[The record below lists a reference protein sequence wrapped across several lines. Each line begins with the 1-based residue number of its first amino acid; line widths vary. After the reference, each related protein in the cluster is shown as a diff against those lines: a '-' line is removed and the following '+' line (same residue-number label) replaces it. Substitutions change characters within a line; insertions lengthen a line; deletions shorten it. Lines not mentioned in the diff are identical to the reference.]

1 MAYMFISTMAR
12 QLCGQEEHIPAL
24 SRHSIP
30 SIPARVAAAY
40 NDLIL
45 HQHPHKPFSPDAPK
59 AFLLFFFLRDIHQSV
74 LDLTGIVLFV
84 VEEEGGTID
93 RQLTMAARK
102 SQTGVP
108 RAPVVAVMV
117 VVMTMLASR
126 AASQNNGCSSV
137 MMTLSPCLDYIS
149 GKSPIPEFTCCTTL
163 AGVVQSDPRC
173 LCMVLD
179 GSAASFGISI
189 NHTRA
194 LELPGV
200 CKVQAPPISQ
210 CTAVP
215 TPPPAPDTP
224 TLADEPAE
232 TNEDEPSPPPAGS
245 NKTSSATN
253 SKKAASLMASVL
265 IPTCALFYVF

>member
-1 MAYMFISTMAR
+1 MDA
-12 QLCGQEEHIPAL
+12 P
-24 SRHSIP
+24 
-30 SIPARVAAAY
+30 Y
-40 NDLIL
+40 NDLLL
-45 HQHPHKPFSPDAPK
+45 HQHPLKPFSPDAPK
-59 AFLLFFFLRDIHQSV
+59 AFFTLFFLEKYINISV
-74 LDLTGIVLFV
+74 PDLTGIVRRGGS
-84 VEEEGGTID
+84 EGGTID

-102 SQTGVP
+102 SKAGIP

-117 VVMTMLASR
+117 AAAMAMLASR

-245 NKTSSATN
+245 AGSNKKTSSATN
-253 SKKAASLMASVL
+253 SKKAASLMATVL
-265 IPTCALFYVF
+265 IPTCALFHVL

>member
-1 MAYMFISTMAR
+1 MAR
-12 QLCGQEEHIPAL
+12 KNT
-24 SRHSIP
+24 S
-30 SIPARVAAAY
+30 
-40 NDLIL
+40 L
-45 HQHPHKPFSPDAPK
+45 HFPGT
-59 AFLLFFFLRDIHQSV
+59 AFLQFRHEWLQHTTISSSINILTNHSHLMPQKHFYSFFFLRDIHQSV

-84 VEEEGGTID
+84 IEEEGGKEGGTID

-210 CTAVP
+210 CTGKCY
-215 TPPPAPDTP
+215 
-224 TLADEPAE
+224 LAI
-232 TNEDEPSPPPAGS
+232 
-245 NKTSSATN
+245 K
-253 SKKAASLMASVL
+253 
-265 IPTCALFYVF
+265 CR